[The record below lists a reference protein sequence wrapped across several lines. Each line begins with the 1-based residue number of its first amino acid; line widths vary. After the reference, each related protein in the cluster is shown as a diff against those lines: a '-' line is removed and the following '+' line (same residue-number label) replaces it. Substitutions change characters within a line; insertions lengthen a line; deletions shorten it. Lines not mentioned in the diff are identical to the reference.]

1 MKKVI
6 TILSLLLSLITFTGM
21 SNSVK
26 ADMFSPANP
35 ASPTCPTNPANPAS
49 PAQQAMH
56 TAANDG
62 DDDNETAHND
72 SNKKDDID
80 KPLNFVDIGALI
92 IAIITIFAV
101 VHII

>member
-6 TILSLLLSLITFTGM
+6 TILSLLLSLITFAGV
-21 SNSVK
+21 SNSIK

-56 TAANDG
+56 TATNDDGG
-62 DDDNETAHND
+62 DETTHND

-80 KPLNFVDIGALI
+80 KPLNFIDIGALAV
-92 IAIITIFAV
+92 AIITIFIV
-101 VHII
+101 THIIA

>member
-6 TILSLLLSLITFTGM
+6 TALSLLLSLITFAGM

-35 ASPTCPTNPANPAS
+35 ASPACPTNPANPAS

-56 TAANDG
+56 AANDD

>member
-6 TILSLLLSLITFTGM
+6 TILSLLLSLITFVGV

-35 ASPTCPTNPANPAS
+35 ASPTCPINPANPAS

-56 TAANDG
+56 TADD
-62 DDDNETAHND
+62 DDDNETTHND
-72 SNKKDDID
+72 SNKKDDVD
-80 KPLNFVDIGALI
+80 KPLNFIDIGTLAV
-92 IAIITIFAV
+92 AIITIFIV
-101 VHII
+101 THIIA